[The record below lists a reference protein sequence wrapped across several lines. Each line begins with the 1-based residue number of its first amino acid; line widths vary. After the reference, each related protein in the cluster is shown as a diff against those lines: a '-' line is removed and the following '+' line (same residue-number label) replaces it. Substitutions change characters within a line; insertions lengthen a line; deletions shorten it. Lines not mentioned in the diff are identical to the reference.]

1 MTDSNGEAVVRGLD
15 STYTDYYFE
24 EVVAP
29 NGYSINDDDSIVRW
43 GANQTADATTG
54 TASMSDTKL
63 SALPATGGIGTIFTI
78 VGCGIMIAAAGL
90 FFASRRKENR

>member
-15 STYTDYYFE
+15 STYIDYYFE

-54 TASMSDTKL
+54 TASMSDTKAFRSSSNWWYRYYYL
-63 SALPATGGIGTIFTI
+63 HNRWLWYHDRS
-78 VGCGIMIAAAGL
+78 
-90 FFASRRKENR
+90 SRFILR

>member
-1 MTDSNGEAVVRGLD
+1 MNMQLLVGSNNEAVAKAEGNLIVTDSNGQAVVRGLD

-43 GANQTADATTG
+43 GANRQQ
-54 TASMSDTKL
+54 KL
-63 SALPATGGIGTIFTI
+63 QQVQL
-78 VGCGIMIAAAGL
+78 V
-90 FFASRRKENR
+90 